1 MKFDKRFIFGAA
13 LVLGLGLNLSA
24 CGDDDK
30 ENGEKPSDPPA
41 TEDTCKNG
49 VLDAGEVCDTVDG
62 KVVFAE
68 GKGTC
73 QLWYDENKETETSP
87 LVSDPEAVPGCASSC
102 KAHSKGT
109 CKTEAAVLC
118 GNGKIDADE
127 VCDIGMDGQAK
138 TDDDVIADG
147 KTCNDY
153 QQGSWK
159 DGGKPSCAKDCKG
172 YGAGTCVSNDVV
184 DTDIQKCTATA
195 TYDADSKKAT
205 ATVSVE
211 SEIEYTTSL
220 ICATNSNKLAAALD
234 GTLSGSNEFD
244 ASSFTDAG
252 DYSCIVVVVAN
263 DKKSL
268 CTPTGDVLKV
278 GGDILTFAD
287 AAVGSFKIESQA
299 SADTIAKWTFASIS
313 NAEETIGGPGA
324 APDEGSDSN
333 ILLNYN
339 KLGEKADKIKLKMTQ
354 DNSGTNGS
362 LTALSIDVNGAAGN
376 LGDGQAHDSASNISI
391 GSLADYTLT
400 SMKMTAKYGKKD
412 SAKVYI
418 TAIDGSS
425 ENIVKELEVTGG
437 DYKEYEVTGFA
448 AKASEIHIYG
458 DNTATSAFALDDL
471 TLIGSK

>member
-1 MKFDKRFIFGAA
+1 MKFDKRFILGAA

-62 KVVFAE
+62 KIVFAE

-172 YGAGTCVSNDVV
+172 YGAGSCVSNDVV

-205 ATVSVE
+205 ANVSVE

-220 ICATNSNKLAAALD
+220 ICAANSNKLAAALD

-244 ASSFTDAG
+244 ASSFKDAG

-287 AAVGSFKIESQA
+287 AAVGSFKIESQV
-299 SADTIAKWTFASIS
+299 SADTIAKWTFVGLAKDAASD
-313 NAEETIGGPGA
+313 ALAAGV
-324 APDEGSDSN
+324 APDEGSASA
-333 ILLNYN
+333 L
-339 KLGEKADKIKLKMTQ
+339 KLSFVKPAEGISITMTADKASNPP
-354 DNSGTNGS
+354 DNVS
-362 LTALSIDVNGAAGN
+362 LTALQVKVNKEGLLGDSQKADESSHLSISDLSGYSVSSLSLSAKYEGAKIHVTEVANEAENLIKSIDATGEF
-376 LGDGQAHDSASNISI
+376 
-391 GSLADYTLT
+391 AD
-400 SMKMTAKYGKKD
+400 
-412 SAKVYI
+412 
-418 TAIDGSS
+418 
-425 ENIVKELEVTGG
+425 
-437 DYKEYEVTGFA
+437 YEVTGFTA
-448 AKASEIHIYG
+448 GAKEINIYG
-458 DNTATSAFALDDL
+458 DNAAKKAMTIDDI
-471 TLIGSK
+471 TLVGAAK